1 MRDIFRI
8 KSISEVHQLFG
19 LEKPTHPLITI
30 IRKWPQTDLDFA
42 NVKLTSELY
51 LLSMKGKMKGT
62 TFQYGKNSY
71 DFDDGTL
78 VFIAPNQVASFAD
91 PIEELDDSGWTI
103 LFHPDLIRK
112 SELGKTIKNYSFF
125 NYEANES
132 LHLSDKEK
140 QSLFELVKK
149 IDLELNQNIDKHSQN
164 IIIQNLESILK
175 YSNRY
180 YDRQFYTRTNLSKDF
195 VSKFEHYLQNYF
207 SSSDLSEMGMPSI
220 NQCGEAMNMS
230 GSYLSD
236 LLKLETGSSAKDHI
250 HSYLI
255 EKAKTNLLNSN
266 SSISEI
272 AFGLGFE
279 YPQHFSK
286 LFKGKVGFS
295 PSEYRN
301 LN

>member
-1 MRDIFRI
+1 MADIYRI
-8 KSISEVHQLFG
+8 KSISEVHQMFG
-19 LEKPTHPLITI
+19 LDKPKHPLITI
-30 IRKWPQTDLDFA
+30 IRKWPQVDFDFG
-42 NVKLTSELY
+42 NIKLTSDLY

-62 TFQYGKNSY
+62 TFQYGRNSY

-78 VFIAPNQVASFAD
+78 VFISPNQVASFAD

-112 SELGKTIKNYSFF
+112 SELGKTIKKHSFF
-125 NYEANES
+125 TYETNEA

-140 QSLFELVKK
+140 HSLFELVKK
-149 IDLELNQNIDKHSQN
+149 IDLELNQNIDKHSQD

-180 YDRQFYTRTNLSKDF
+180 YDRQFYTRTNLNKDF
-195 VSKFEHYLQNYF
+195 VSKFEQYLQNYF
-207 SSSDLSEMGMPSI
+207 SSSKLSELGLPSI
-220 NQCGEAMNMS
+220 KQCGEAMNMS

-236 LLKLETGSSAKDHI
+236 LLKIETGSSAKQHI
-250 HSYLI
+250 HSFII
-255 EKAKTNLLNSN
+255 EKAKTTLLNSN

-272 AFGLGFE
+272 AFSMGFE

-286 LFKGKVGFS
+286 LFKGKVGLS

>member
-1 MRDIFRI
+1 MDDIYRI
-8 KSISEVHQLFG
+8 KSISEVHKMFALNSP
-19 LEKPTHPLITI
+19 KHPLITI
-30 IRKWPQTDLDFA
+30 IREWPQIDFDFG
-42 NVKLTSELY
+42 NVKLTSDLY

-62 TFQYGKNSY
+62 AFQYGKNMY

-78 VFIAPNQVASFAD
+78 VFLAPNQVASFAD

-125 NYEANES
+125 NYETNEA

-149 IDLELNQNIDKHSQN
+149 IDSELNQNIDKHSQD

-180 YDRQFYTRTNLSKDF
+180 YDRQFYTRTNQNKDF
-195 VSKFEHYLQNYF
+195 VSKFEQYLQSYF
-207 SSSDLSEMGMPSI
+207 SSSDLSEIGIPSI
-220 NQCGEAMNMS
+220 KQCGEAMNMS
-230 GSYLSD
+230 GPYLSD
-236 LLKLETGSSAKDHI
+236 LLKIETGNSAKDHI
-250 HSYLI
+250 NSYLI
-255 EKAKTNLLNSN
+255 EKAKTALLNST
-266 SSISEI
+266 SSVSEI
-272 AFGLGFE
+272 AFSLGFD

-286 LFKGKVGFS
+286 SFKGKVGLS
-295 PSEYRN
+295 PTEYRN

>member
-1 MRDIFRI
+1 MTDFYHI
-8 KSISEVHQLFG
+8 KSISEIHKVFG
-19 LEKPTHPLITI
+19 LEKPLHPLITI
-30 IRKWPQTDLDFA
+30 IRKWPETDFDFSK
-42 NVKLTSELY
+42 VRVSSDLHLM
-51 LLSMKGKMKGT
+51 SMKGKMDRT

-71 DFDDGTL
+71 DFNDGTL
-78 VFIAPNQVASFAD
+78 VFIAPNQVAAFTE

-125 NYEANES
+125 NYETHEA
-132 LHLSDKEK
+132 LHLSEKEK
-140 QSLFELVKK
+140 QSLFELVNK
-149 IDLELNQNIDKHSQN
+149 IDIELNQNMDKHSQD

-175 YSNRY
+175 YSKRY

-195 VSKFEHYLQNYF
+195 VIEFEQYLHSYF
-207 SSSDLSEMGMPSI
+207 SSSELIEKGLPSI
-220 NQCGEAMNMS
+220 KQCGEALNMS

-250 HSYLI
+250 HSHLI
-255 EKAKTNLLNSN
+255 EKAKNTLLNS
-266 SSISEI
+266 SKSISEI

-286 LFKGKVGFS
+286 LFKGKVGLS